1 MLEVEQVTEPLAEHG
16 EGPMWDA
23 DNHVLYWV
31 DMLAGDILSLPA
43 DGVVSRAH
51 VGKVAAVV
59 RPRRGGGLAVA
70 VENGFAVIDPG
81 QREPRLVAE
90 AFEDSGMRMNDGGC
104 DPQGRFY
111 CGSMA
116 YDKAPGRGKVYRLE
130 PDGTV
135 SVVLEDVTI
144 SNGLVWSLDGD
155 LVYYV
160 DTPTKRIDAFDFDA
174 GSGSFTNRRAVAH
187 VDGNPDGMTI
197 DTDGFLW
204 VALFGG
210 SAVHR
215 YAPDGRLDAVVQLPV
230 SQVTACTFGGPGL
243 DELYITTSRQD
254 LPAGE
259 EPAAGAL
266 FRVRPGVSGVPA
278 SPYAG

>member
-23 DNHVLYWV
+23 ENQVLYWV

-43 DGVVSRAH
+43 GGIVSRAH
-51 VGKVAAVV
+51 VSRVAAVV
-59 RPRRGGGLAVA
+59 RPRRDGGLVVA
-70 VENGFAVIDPG
+70 IENGFAVIEPG

-90 AFEDSGMRMNDGGC
+90 VFQDSAVRMNEGSC

-116 YDKAPGRGKVYRLE
+116 YDQSPGRGNVYRLD

-135 SVVLEDVTI
+135 DVVLEGVTV

-155 LVYYV
+155 TAYYV
-160 DTPTKRIDAFDFDA
+160 DTPTQQVDVFDFDA
-174 GSGSFTNRRAVAH
+174 ASGTFSNRRTFAK
-187 VDGNPDGMTI
+187 VDGRPDGMTI
-197 DTDGFLW
+197 DTEGCLW

-215 YAPDGRLDAVVQLPV
+215 YSADGKLDNVIKMPV

-243 DELYITTSRQD
+243 DELYITTSRRG

-259 EPAAGAL
+259 QPQAGAL
-266 FRVRPGVSGVPA
+266 FRARPGTRGLPTVA
-278 SPYAG
+278 FAG